1 VDGTA
6 NYDVSF
12 LTTTGWVTANAGA
25 TYSKAGNYGTATL
38 TIATN
43 VLTYVLNNS
52 ASSTQ
57 ALTAGQSV
65 SDSFTLQVTDTAF
78 TSSIVP
84 VFAIIGS
91 NDAPELTTPASP
103 TYTDTA
109 NLDSFSNTTGNFA
122 GTDVDSS
129 SPYSFGIQGVT
140 IHGSFT
146 QAGTYGVLSVTTAG
160 AFSYTPNASAIN
172 EVALGSNPTDTFVI
186 TISDGALVNTGAYT
200 VHIIGAREDLK
211 LYMVEDTG
219 ASASDNI
226 TSAPRILVGVD
237 NGVNWEYNTFGGP
250 WMTGANFGF
259 DLPDGSYR
267 AGSVQARITG
277 TTTSTSNLVAYK
289 IDTFITMP
297 LSLIHI

>member
-1 VDGTA
+1 M
-6 NYDVSF
+6 
-12 LTTTGWVTANAGA
+12 
-25 TYSKAGNYGTATL
+25 
-38 TIATN
+38 
-43 VLTYVLNNS
+43 LNNS
-52 ASSTQ
+52 LSSTQ

-129 SPYSFGIQGVT
+129 VPYSFGIQGT
-140 IHGSFT
+140 R
-146 QAGTYGVLSVTTAG
+146 AGTYGILSVTTAG

-172 EVALGSNPTDTFVI
+172 EVALGANPTDTFVI

-237 NGVNWEYNTFGGP
+237 NGVNWEYNT
-250 WMTGANFGF
+250 
-259 DLPDGSYR
+259 
-267 AGSVQARITG
+267 
-277 TTTSTSNLVAYK
+277 LVAV
-289 IDTFITMP
+289 DDRRQ
-297 LSLIHI
+297 LRV